1 LIVFEESLLRNRY
14 SLLLELGRTLVFL
27 NVVARAEEVRQE
39 LTKVVGL
46 VYIRGVN
53 RVMPIEVEIN
63 HSKRLAI

>member
-1 LIVFEESLLRNRY
+1 LIV
-14 SLLLELGRTLVFL
+14 LELGRTLVFL

-46 VYIRGVN
+46 IHSRGVN

-63 HSKRLAI
+63 HSKGLAI